1 MKTWLWRGALVLT
14 LLGMLGGLV
23 MLSGIVPIKA
33 SSGHW
38 AITAWLLDF
47 SKQRSVSTHTLGV
60 KPPPLDDPRMV
71 VKGGAYYDIGCRPCH
86 GGPELRQPRI
96 AARMTPHPVYLPPR
110 IANWEAE
117 ELFYMIKHGIKFT
130 GMPAWPAP
138 GRDDEVWAIVAFLR
152 RLPILNAAEY
162 ARVTRGETA
171 DDGMDAPLRALAA
184 KSVAARRAVS
194 ENCSRC
200 HGADGM
206 GRDGA
211 SPVIAGQQAAYIF
224 ATLNAYGRGRRH
236 SGMMEPIAAGLSAQ
250 THERTCAFLRRACA
264 HFAIRQ
270 SQAPPSRAGVTIALG
285 GVAQNKVPPCAE
297 CHGPGA
303 RRRNPFY
310 PDLAGQH
317 GDYLVLQ
324 LQLFKAGKR
333 GGTAY
338 AHLMQHVAP
347 HLSEGQMRDVA
358 AYYSVGNRQIRN
370 QKT

>member
-71 VKGGAYYDIGCRPCH
+71 VKGGAYYEIGCRPCH

-96 AARMTPHPVYLPPR
+96 AARMTPPPVYLPPR

-162 ARVTRGETA
+162 ARLTRGETA

-184 KSVAARRAVS
+184 QVGCGAPRS
-194 ENCSRC
+194 ERKLCALSRC
-200 HGADGM
+200 
-206 GRDGA
+206 RRN
-211 SPVIAGQQAAYIF
+211 GQ
-224 ATLNAYGRGRRH
+224 GRRL
-236 SGMMEPIAAGLSAQ
+236 AGYRRSTGSVYFRFSRSLWARPTPQ
-250 THERTCAFLRRACA
+250 RHDGTDRRRLERANAKRACEIFTQGLRRRRDPAA
-264 HFAIRQ
+264 
-270 SQAPPSRAGVTIALG
+270 QALPSRAGRTIALG
-285 GVAQNKVPPCAE
+285 GLPQKKVPPCAE
-297 CHGPGA
+297 CHGPGEH
-303 RRRNPFY
+303 RRNPFY

-317 GDYLVLQ
+317 ADYLIAQ
-324 LQLFKAGKR
+324 LRLFKTGKR
-333 GGTAY
+333 GGTRY

-358 AYYSVGNRQIRN
+358 AYYQAVNRN
-370 QKT
+370 

>member
-38 AITAWLLDF
+38 AITAWLLNF

-86 GGPELRQPRI
+86 GSPELRQPRI
-96 AARMTPHPVYLPPR
+96 AARMTPPPVYLPPR

-138 GRDDEVWAIVAFLR
+138 GRDDEVWAIVAFLK

-224 ATLNAYGRGRRH
+224 ATLERLWARPTPQRHDGTDRRRFERANDERTWSIFTPGLRPLRDPPVPKRRH
-236 SGMMEPIAAGLSAQ
+236 RARAGNRPGRLGAKKSPPLCGVSWSRRAPSQSFLSRSCRTAWRLFGTSIAAL
-250 THERTCAFLRRACA
+250 
-264 HFAIRQ
+264 
-270 SQAPPSRAGVTIALG
+270 
-285 GVAQNKVPPCAE
+285 
-297 CHGPGA
+297 
-303 RRRNPFY
+303 
-310 PDLAGQH
+310 
-317 GDYLVLQ
+317 
-324 LQLFKAGKR
+324 
-333 GGTAY
+333 
-338 AHLMQHVAP
+338 
-347 HLSEGQMRDVA
+347 
-358 AYYSVGNRQIRN
+358 
-370 QKT
+370 

>member
-1 MKTWLWRGALVLT
+1 MKSWLWRGALVLT

-71 VKGGAYYDIGCRPCH
+71 VKGGAYYDLGCRPCH

-96 AARMTPHPVYLPPR
+96 AAQMTPHPVYLPPR
-110 IANWEAE
+110 IADWAAE

-138 GRDDEVWAIVAFLR
+138 GRDDEVWAIVAFLK

-184 KSVAARRAVS
+184 QIGCGAPRS
-194 ENCSRC
+194 ERKLFALSRC
-200 HGADGM
+200 R
-206 GRDGA
+206 RDG
-211 SPVIAGQQAAYIF
+211 Q
-224 ATLNAYGRGRRH
+224 GRRL
-236 SGMMEPIAAGLSAQ
+236 AGYRRSTGSVYFRDSERLRARPTPQ
-250 THERTCAFLRRACA
+250 RHDGTDRRRFERPNHERTCAFLRRACA

-270 SQAPPSRAGVTIALG
+270 SRQRRHHARACNRPGRRGAKQSSPLCGVSWSGRAPAQSILSRSCRTAWRLFGTSIAAL
-285 GVAQNKVPPCAE
+285 
-297 CHGPGA
+297 
-303 RRRNPFY
+303 
-310 PDLAGQH
+310 
-317 GDYLVLQ
+317 
-324 LQLFKAGKR
+324 
-333 GGTAY
+333 
-338 AHLMQHVAP
+338 
-347 HLSEGQMRDVA
+347 
-358 AYYSVGNRQIRN
+358 
-370 QKT
+370 